1 MRNLKHIVVRKVEGK
16 LTIYYQ
22 ANSEGIPARGW
33 IFTLRSTLNMTLEQ
47 LGRKMGITRQGVKRI
62 ESSEVSGGISLNLL
76 QQTGEAMDMK
86 LVYGFVP
93 KDGSLEALIE
103 RKSRELAQK
112 IVYRTNQTMVLEN
125 QGISKNKL
133 EDAVNDLANQLKQEL
148 SKSLWD

>member
-1 MRNLKHIVVRKVEGK
+1 MRNQKHIIVGQVERK
-16 LTIYYQ
+16 LTPYYQ
-22 ANSEGIPARGW
+22 ADSEGIPEKGW

-76 QQTGEAMDMK
+76 QQAGAAMDMK
-86 LVYGFVP
+86 LVYGFIP
-93 KDGSLEALIE
+93 IDGSLGSLIE

-125 QGISKNKL
+125 QGISKKKL
-133 EDAVNDLANQLKQEL
+133 EDAVNELSDQLKQEL
-148 SKSLWD
+148 SRSLWD